1 MSGLQVAT
9 HFTHIKLDIIVNFY
23 KQCKVAFFLDILVIQ
38 YIMVMLPPK
47 KQLMNVRKNFFID
60 RKKLVIYIISLRKC
74 LFLID
79 IFLML
84 KEKMFIIN

>member
-9 HFTHIKLDIIVNFY
+9 HFTHIKLDIIVNFISSVKSHSFDY
-23 KQCKVAFFLDILVIQ
+23 SCNSIYNGYASTQKAADER
-38 YIMVMLPPK
+38 K
-47 KQLMNVRKNFFID
+47 KKFFID

-79 IFLML
+79 IFDV
-84 KEKMFIIN
+84 KRKNVYY